1 MSDSQTTW
9 GGGLL
14 QRTGWLV
21 GCVLVFGALPMLA
34 DRYMYDHWHHKN
46 IYDLDWAR
54 LLRVMGYAPTWTIAA
69 LAMWLHERP
78 ESLDAVEDA
87 RRAAARAWYLITAPL
102 AGGLLAEILKLLLRR
117 ERPEVNDGAY
127 GFRPWSEHP
136 FSTSGLAWPSSHT
149 MVAFA
154 AATALARLFPRA
166 KWVWYFLAAG
176 CGITRILAHAHFL
189 SDVTLG
195 ALFGWS
201 VGWGV
206 YFLMR
211 ERMGRGA
218 GV

>member
-1 MSDSQTTW
+1 MSENKSTW
-9 GGGLL
+9 GGGTA
-14 QRTGWLV
+14 QRTLWLI

-34 DRYMYDHWHHKN
+34 DRYFYDHWYHES

-54 LLRVMGYAPTWTIAA
+54 LLRVMGWAPTWTIAA

-78 ESLDAVEDA
+78 EAA
-87 RRAAARAWYLITAPL
+87 HRAAARAWYLVTASL
-102 AGGLLAEILKLLLRR
+102 AGGLLAEIMKLLLRR
-117 ERPEVNDGAY
+117 ERPDVLGGDY
-127 GFRPWSEHP
+127 SFRAWSDHP

-166 KWVWYFLAAG
+166 KWVWYVLAAG
-176 CGITRILAHAHFL
+176 CGATRMLSHAHYF

-206 YFLMR
+206 WFLMR
-211 ERMGRGA
+211 EKIKA
-218 GV
+218 